1 MKLEN
6 DIKSKYQLWTRLA
19 LTLPFTGKEGDL
31 KMFVEE
37 AFDEVSGYVKSCL
50 VNPIRSLSNVSKSS
64 GKQRSI
70 RVVTD

>member
-1 MKLEN
+1 ME
-6 DIKSKYQLWTRLA
+6 I
-19 LTLPFTGKEGDL
+19 EGDL